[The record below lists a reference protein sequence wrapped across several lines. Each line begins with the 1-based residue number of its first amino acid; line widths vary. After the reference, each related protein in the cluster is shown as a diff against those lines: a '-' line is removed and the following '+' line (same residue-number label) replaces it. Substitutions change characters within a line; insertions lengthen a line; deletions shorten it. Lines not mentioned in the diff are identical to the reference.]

1 MRRKFIFFFEGLK
14 ALPNLKILLI
24 FSSPLCLEAIIVV
37 VKSLAVGPLHVRR
50 VEPKAPPHRLQVAVA
65 PVKDAVDDSD
75 ALGHRKAL
83 ADCEERGEGLRL
95 DALSVG
101 VPKPTKRGRPREEG
115 AGHAAVDEV
124 RGADLF

>member
-1 MRRKFIFFFEGLK
+1 M
-14 ALPNLKILLI
+14 
-24 FSSPLCLEAIIVV
+24 
-37 VKSLAVGPLHVRR
+37 RR
-50 VEPKAPPHRLQVAVA
+50 VEPQPPPHRLQVAVA